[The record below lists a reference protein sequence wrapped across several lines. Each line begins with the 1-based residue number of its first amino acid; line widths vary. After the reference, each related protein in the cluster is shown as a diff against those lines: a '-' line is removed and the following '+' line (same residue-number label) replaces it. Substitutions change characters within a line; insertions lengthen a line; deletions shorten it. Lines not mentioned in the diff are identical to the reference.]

1 VHGTTDESTQGTKT
15 MKNIFARKT
24 ALVVVLPFI
33 LSPAV
38 SFSASKEKSAAIQ
51 ATVAAL
57 VMQSLQ
63 LGEKAQDLF
72 CIKDNLIK
80 IVNTKR
86 GNFTSQDG
94 LLVDAANE
102 IKYVA
107 TVAYFEGNLLGAV
120 LAIKD
125 EFKLQ
130 FIENRISELDHA
142 FSGTISSLQA
152 IQIVH
157 SGVENPAV
165 KNYLVKTMKIVKLL
179 LETYR
184 NGIEVLQK
192 IKEQEITQQQ

>member
-1 VHGTTDESTQGTKT
+1 
-15 MKNIFARKT
+15 
-24 ALVVVLPFI
+24 
-33 LSPAV
+33 
-38 SFSASKEKSAAIQ
+38 
-51 ATVAAL
+51 
-57 VMQSLQ
+57 
-63 LGEKAQDLF
+63 
-72 CIKDNLIK
+72 
-80 IVNTKR
+80 
-86 GNFTSQDG
+86 
-94 LLVDAANE
+94 
-102 IKYVA
+102 VA